1 MAWNIPGKNN
11 DDRGSGRDGG
21 NDDRRQ
27 NPWPPRR
34 NNSGGGRGRGG
45 GGGPFD
51 GILDQLRRMFGGGP
65 GGGSPLRWIGIGLV
79 LWLAFNCF
87 VLVGEQDR
95 GVVLR
100 FGKFARV
107 MQPGPNFKAPWP
119 IESVTTINTTGVRT
133 FSNSLPV
140 LTRDENIVTVSFNV
154 QYRISDPE
162 MYLFG
167 SRDADRVLEQVA
179 QSAVREQ
186 IGRANLDSALN
197 ARGPLSAAAA
207 TSLQASLETYRTG
220 LIVTELS
227 LQDARPPEEVKPA
240 FDEVNS
246 AQQMNERLVNEA
258 RAYAARIV
266 PEARGQAQRVRTTAE
281 GYKTA
286 AVAGATGDAQRF
298 SLLVDEY
305 KKAPEVTRKRLWL
318 DTVQEVLAEN
328 RTVVGGD
335 GRQLIYVPMEGQGG
349 GSQPPLL
356 TPDLVSPQ
364 GSSGSESGPVVPAAS
379 SNLPRPP
386 RDGATR

>member
-11 DDRGSGRDGG
+11 NDRGSGRDGG
-21 NDDRRQ
+21 GDRRQ

-34 NNSGGGRGRGG
+34 SGGGRGR

-51 GILDQLRRMFGGGP
+51 GILDQLRRLFGGG
-65 GGGSPLRWIGIGLV
+65 GGGNPLRWIGIAV
-79 LWLAFNCF
+79 ALWLAFNCF
-87 VLVGEQDR
+87 VLVGETDR

-100 FGKFARV
+100 FGKFDRV
-107 MQPGPNFKAPWP
+107 MQPGPNFKLPWP
-119 IESVTTINTTGVRT
+119 IESVNTINTTGVRT
-133 FSNSLPV
+133 FNNSLPV

-154 QYRISDPE
+154 QYRISDPQ

-167 SRDADRVLEQVA
+167 SRNADRVLEQVA

-227 LQDARPPEEVKPA
+227 LQDARPPEPVKPA

-258 RAYAARIV
+258 RAYAARVV

-286 AVAGATGDAQRF
+286 AVARATGDGERF
-298 SLLVDEY
+298 TLLVDEY
-305 KKAPEVTRKRLWL
+305 RKAPEVTRKRLWL
-318 DTVQEVLAEN
+318 ETVEDVLADN
-328 RTVVGGD
+328 RKVVGGD
-335 GRQLIYVPMEGQGG
+335 GRQLVYVPMGGQPGA
-349 GSQPPLL
+349 QAPLL
-356 TPDLVSPQ
+356 TPDMVAP
-364 GSSGSESGPVVPAAS
+364 GSGSGARAEAEPVVPSATS
-379 SNLPRPP
+379 SLPRPP
-386 RDGATR
+386 REGATR

>member
-11 DDRGSGRDGG
+11 DDRGPGG
-21 NDDRRQ
+21 NDRRQ

-34 NNSGGGRGRGG
+34 SGGGRGR
-45 GGGPFD
+45 GPFD
-51 GILDQLRRMFGGGP
+51 GILDQLRGLFGGG
-65 GGGSPLRWIGIGLV
+65 GGGSPLRWIGIALA

-107 MQPGPNFKAPWP
+107 MQPGPNFKLPWP

-133 FSNSLPV
+133 FNNSLPV

-154 QYRISDPE
+154 QYRISDPQ

-227 LQDARPPEEVKPA
+227 LQDARPPEPVKPA

-286 AVAGATGDAQRF
+286 AVARATGDAERF
-298 SLLVDEY
+298 TLLVEEY

-318 DTVQEVLAEN
+318 ETVEEVLAGN
-328 RTVVGGD
+328 RAVVGGD
-335 GRQLIYVPMEGQGG
+335 GRQLIYVPMAGQSAT
-349 GSQPPLL
+349 SQQPLL
-356 TPDLVSPQ
+356 TPDMLSPTVDARP
-364 GSSGSESGPVVPAAS
+364 GNESVVPAPT

-386 RDGATR
+386 REGATR